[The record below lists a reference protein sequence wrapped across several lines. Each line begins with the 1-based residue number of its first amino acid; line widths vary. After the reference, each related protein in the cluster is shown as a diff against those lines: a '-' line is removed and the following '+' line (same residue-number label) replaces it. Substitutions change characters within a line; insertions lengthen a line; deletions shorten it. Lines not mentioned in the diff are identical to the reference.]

1 MSEMGLLLL
10 VNGIIMGIAFIG
22 LLIHAYYQLFKD

>member
-1 MSEMGLLLL
+1 MSEMELLLL

-22 LLIHAYYQLFKD
+22 LLITAWFQLFKD